1 MALMSACFASALEV
15 RILGDSRDDLF
26 AAGFFVDLGT
36 IKY

>member
-15 RILGDSRDDLF
+15 RIFGDNRDDIF

-36 IKY
+36 MKY